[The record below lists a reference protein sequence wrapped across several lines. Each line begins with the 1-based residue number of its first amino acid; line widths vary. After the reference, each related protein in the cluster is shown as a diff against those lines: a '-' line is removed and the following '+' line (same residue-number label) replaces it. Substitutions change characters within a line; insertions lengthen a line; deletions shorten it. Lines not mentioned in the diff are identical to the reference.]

1 MSHSSHRFHRFWDLC
16 GPGGKVT
23 QIAQMTQISS
33 LFFSCPTDCTDY
45 TDLCP
50 VRAGTAWGRESLE
63 FIVNSLQLISRELA
77 DELQIFS
84 DFLGD
89 FEEYV

>member
-1 MSHSSHRFHRFWDLC
+1 MRS
-16 GPGGKVT
+16 
-23 QIAQMTQISS
+23 
-33 LFFSCPTDCTDY
+33 
-45 TDLCP
+45 
-50 VRAGTAWGRESLE
+50 GTAWGRESLE

-89 FEEYV
+89 FEAYV